1 MSYPVSYRRHLTGA
15 VTVAALMVNAPAAIA
30 QPSDAQLRTG
40 IDDAIL
46 ALDTSPRLKELS
58 PEKKKQLVEFI
69 IGNTLFVMS
78 HEMGHGLINEMN
90 MPVLGRE
97 EDAADAFAV
106 VTAMKLGP
114 TFSERILHE
123 ATMGWV
129 LSSKEDKKEK
139 NPIAY
144 YDEHGLDLQ
153 RAYNVV
159 CFMVG
164 SDPEKHKAL
173 AEKTKLPEER
183 QSSCVWDWKN
193 TAWSWGEMLKR
204 HVRPADQPKIA
215 VTVTYQENQKYNIQ
229 ARVLRHMGLLEA
241 FAEHMADRY
250 AWPNPWSIEA
260 RSCEEPNARWRQ
272 RNLTLCYELADYFTE
287 LFLSFPETWP
297 QAQE

>member
-1 MSYPVSYRRHLTGA
+1 MRLGRCTRTRSIVMTNRISYRRHLTAAMA
-15 VTVAALMVNAPAAIA
+15 VTALTINAPPVMA
-30 QPSDAQLRTG
+30 QPSDAQIGTG
-40 IDDAIL
+40 IGDAIQ
-46 ALDTSPRLKELS
+46 ALDKSPRLKELS
-58 PEKKKQLVEFI
+58 PEKKKPLVEFI

-78 HEMGHGLINEMN
+78 HEMGHGLINELN
-90 MPVLGRE
+90 IPVLGRE

-114 TFSERILHE
+114 KFSERVLHE

-139 NPIAY
+139 NAIAY

-193 TAWSWGEMLKR
+193 
-204 HVRPADQPKIA
+204 
-215 VTVTYQENQKYNIQ
+215 
-229 ARVLRHMGLLEA
+229 
-241 FAEHMADRY
+241 
-250 AWPNPWSIEA
+250 
-260 RSCEEPNARWRQ
+260 
-272 RNLTLCYELADYFTE
+272 
-287 LFLSFPETWP
+287 
-297 QAQE
+297 